1 MYLQDV
7 KLYRDTIVEQL
18 LSNEAIVELIRPE
31 DAPFTKPR
39 DLLYKHIYP
48 YDHIIEKTTEAETF
62 LCFDIEAPRII
73 GRAFTEFRIYFWI
86 MTHDRRIVTP
96 KGLRGDL
103 LSSEIEKVMNGSK
116 DFGIGRVE
124 LKSWGRFAP
133 AEKFHGRS
141 LIYETVDF
149 NRE

>member
-7 KLYRDTIVEQL
+7 KFYRDTIVEQL
-18 LSNEAIVELIRPE
+18 LQNEGIIDLIRPV
-31 DAPFTKPR
+31 DKPDLR
-39 DLLYKHIYP
+39 PKELLYKYIFP
-48 YDHIIEKTTEAETF
+48 YDHIVEKTTEAETF

-73 GRAFTEFRIYFWI
+73 SRAFTDFRIYFWI
-86 MTHDRRIVTP
+86 LTHDRRMVTP

-124 LKSWGRFAP
+124 LKSWGRFSP
-133 AEKFHGRS
+133 AELFHGRS
-141 LIYETVDF
+141 LMYETVDF